1 MSCLSSWV
9 ALLTCSLTDWV
20 RSAGQ
25 TGKEAWGLWR
35 RLTEL
40 QLQKL
45 PFVSIDFN
53 CWGDSSPE
61 QVGEFVHYTQTI
73 VQRR

>member
-1 MSCLSSWV
+1 
-9 ALLTCSLTDWV
+9 LTCSLTDWV

-40 QLQKL
+40 RQKL
-45 PFVSIDFN
+45 PIVSIDFN
-53 CWGDSSPE
+53 CWRDSSPE
-61 QVGEFVHYTQTI
+61 QFGEFVYYTRTM